1 MCFVINTHPKWK
13 AGDKGKYKGKEDHPL
28 FSSQNMVFLT
38 GAWYPLLW
46 EATQGRGG
54 CIMKYIE

>member
-54 CIMKYIE
+54 AS